1 MSNQNNNRT
10 SLTPIRLF
18 RMPENVNNN
27 NNIQNFNKTFT
38 PLIANSFNHN
48 KISDFSLNTN
58 NVIPSK
64 NKIPFHPME
73 FYALGKLPCGT
84 SYPKFTWNKG
94 IKSTSNNIIERNALS
109 INTKKFNQLYIYKN
123 LSSLSQQNVTENNY
137 MKPVKLYKTTEK
149 YTLPKNATNFETYK
163 IMKEKIFSKDI
174 QSTVSKGKLLN
185 KTDYI
190 KEKEKAMKKKDEVQF
205 KKIEEIKDSKV
216 QDNNDSISYD
226 KKSKT
231 STGFFF
237 KDPNDYSKKLLKN
250 NTFYFEQNSNQMM
263 KPKKWKFQGKK

>member
-1 MSNQNNNRT
+1 MSNQNNNRE

-18 RMPENVNNN
+18 RIPDSENK
-27 NNIQNFNKTFT
+27 NIQDFNKTFT

-48 KISDFSLNTN
+48 KISDVSPNTK
-58 NVIPSK
+58 NVIPPK
-64 NKIPFHPME
+64 NKTPFHPIE
-73 FYALGKLPCGT
+73 FYALGKLPNGI

-94 IKSTSNNIIERNALS
+94 IKSTSNNIIERNVLS
-109 INTKKFNQLYIYKN
+109 INTKKFNQLYVYKN
-123 LSSLSQQNVTENNY
+123 LSDLSQQNVTENNY

-149 YTLPKNATNFETYK
+149 YSLPKNTTNFEIYK

-174 QSTVSKGKLLN
+174 LSSISKGKLLN

-190 KEKEKAMKKKDEVQF
+190 KEKELAMNKKEEVQF
-205 KKIEEIKDSKV
+205 KKIEEMKNSKP

-237 KDPNDYSKKLLKN
+237 KDPNDYSKKHLMN
-250 NTFYFEQNSNQMM
+250 NTFYFEQNNNQMM
-263 KPKKWKFQGKK
+263 KQKKYKFEVKK